1 MRSFLALAF
10 LPLMFVACGPQEG
23 EFLVSYNT
31 ALCKHT
37 LACSDQATLTFD
49 GILTQ
54 EDCEG
59 ATIDDVQ
66 LWGAGCRYV
75 ASTASQCL
83 LDMDALKCP
92 AAAGTLADRPASC
105 GLVYTDCPP
114 AGSEDTT
121 PAEDTDVVPGDD
133 TDAAAP

>member
-23 EFLVSYNT
+23 DFLVQYNT

-37 LACSDQATLTFD
+37 MACSDQATLTFD
-49 GILTQ
+49 GIVTQ
-54 EDCEG
+54 EDCE
-59 ATIDDVQ
+59 AARITDVQ

-75 ASTASQCL
+75 AATASQCL

-92 AAAGTLADRPASC
+92 ATAGTLADRPASC
-105 GLVYTDCPP
+105 DLIYTDCP
-114 AGSEDTT
+114 AGTEDTT
-121 PAEDTDVVPGDD
+121 PAQDTDAGAGDD
-133 TDAAAP
+133 TDAATP